1 MQWGY
6 HLRTFTP
13 SDSAW
18 SDMKT
23 RKVPVPVVALVVGAI
38 LLSACAIWAIAVQHI
53 VPSICH
59 SLPTFQELAGPIRCE
74 K

>member
-1 MQWGY
+1 
-6 HLRTFTP
+6 
-13 SDSAW
+13 
-18 SDMKT
+18 MKT

-59 SLPTFQELAGPIRCE
+59 SPPTFQELAGPIRCE